1 MLSILYFFI
10 VKVLEK
16 TQSHPLMRWLFPLGR
31 ERSRGYA
38 LFLFAFNLDT
48 VYGERNH
55 RYTTSIVSGGVLV
68 ESSAIASLS
77 R

>member
-1 MLSILYFFI
+1 M
-10 VKVLEK
+10 
-16 TQSHPLMRWLFPLGR
+16 MWWLFPLGR
-31 ERSRGYA
+31 ERARGYA
-38 LFLFAFNLDT
+38 LFLFAFNLNT

-68 ESSAIASLS
+68 ESGAIASLS